1 MSSPRSRAV
10 SAAPLPIGSRLKQ
23 LSTKVDLYL
32 VAALLIGLIVRVWQF
47 GEIPPG
53 LNQDEAST
61 AYDAF
66 SILHYGVDRNG
77 SHNPLVLISW
87 GSGMYGL
94 ASYLEMPFIAI
105 FGLTVTAARLVFL
118 FAGLASLPI
127 FYYLMRDAV
136 DVRTARIG
144 VALLAISPW
153 HIMNS
158 RWALD
163 SSMFPLVFLVGV
175 YLLVRSFRNERWLIP
190 AFAVIALSLYGYG
203 TAYVAVPVFLALCL
217 GYGLWFK
224 TWSWKTAGFASL
236 TFSIVALPIA
246 LYVLI
251 NTFHWKTIETPFF
264 TIPRLTGV
272 PRYQTMSNLDIA
284 GNIATA
290 TKLMITQDDGLIWQ
304 AIPPFGFMYR
314 FTTILAVFG
323 LGLLCHRI
331 YTNRSSFQPSFVFA
345 AWSVAGIV
353 LCAFLSVNVNR
364 ANIVMFPFIACTAI
378 AVSYLWKY
386 RIAAGA
392 LVVAFAIAFI
402 AFLVNYFGPYRDN
415 AARAFYTSFGDAISY
430 AAAQTQG
437 QICVTGDVNMPYI
450 YVLFYTKADPR
461 TFASTVQY
469 DNPGAEFQQVAS
481 FDRYTF
487 GLGRCPADT
496 QAVIA
501 TTAEAQQVNVPG
513 FARKD
518 FELYTVFTRTGSA

>member
-1 MSSPRSRAV
+1 MGNARSDV
-10 SAAPLPIGSRLKQ
+10 SLPIGSTGRLKQ
-23 LSTKVDLYL
+23 LSTRVDLYL
-32 VAALLIGLIVRVWQF
+32 VAALLVGFIVRVWQF

-66 SILHYGVDRNG
+66 SILNYGVDRNG
-77 SHNPLVLISW
+77 SHNPVVLISW
-87 GSGMYGL
+87 GSGMYSL

-105 FGLTVTAARLVFL
+105 FGLSVTAARMVFL
-118 FAGLASLPI
+118 LAGLASLPI
-127 FYYLMRDAV
+127 FYYLLRDAI
-136 DVRTARIG
+136 DLRTARIG

-158 RWALD
+158 RWGLD
-163 SSMFPLVFLVGV
+163 SSMFPLVFLAGV
-175 YLLVRSFRNERWLIP
+175 YLLVRSFRNERWLTP

-203 TAYVAVPVFLALCL
+203 TGYVAVPVFLALCL

-224 TWSWKTAGFASL
+224 TWSWKAVVFAVL
-236 TFSIVALPIA
+236 TFAVVALPIA

-251 NTFHWKTIETPFF
+251 NTFHWNTITTPFF

-284 GNIATA
+284 GNLANA
-290 TKLMITQDDGLIWQ
+290 TKLMITQNDGLIWQ

-314 FTTILAVFG
+314 FTSILAVFG
-323 LGLLCHRI
+323 LGLLCYRI
-331 YTNRSSFQPSFVFA
+331 YTNRSTFHASFVIV
-345 AWSVAGIV
+345 AWSAAGIV
-353 LCAFLSVNVNR
+353 LCTFLYVNINR
-364 ANIVMFPFIACTAI
+364 ANIVMFPFIACTAV

-386 RIAAGA
+386 RVAAAA
-392 LVVAFAIAFI
+392 LAAAFAIAFI
-402 AFLVNYFGPYRDN
+402 AFLANYFGPYRN
-415 AARAFYTSFGDAISY
+415 TAASAFYTSLGDAITY

-450 YVLFYTKADPR
+450 FVLFYTKADPR
-461 TFASTVQY
+461 TFSSTVQY

-487 GLGRCPADT
+487 GLNRCPADT

-501 TTAEAQQVNVPG
+501 TKTEAQQINEPG

-518 FELYTVFTRTGSA
+518 FELYSVFTRNGGA

>member
-1 MSSPRSRAV
+1 MSDAQSTLSLPSGNGDRLRNL
-10 SAAPLPIGSRLKQ
+10 SAR
-23 LSTKVDLYL
+23 VDLYL
-32 VAALLIGLIVRVWQF
+32 VAALLVGLLVRVWQF

-66 SILHYGVDRNG
+66 SILQYGVDRNG

-94 ASYLEMPFIAI
+94 ASYMEMPFIAI
-105 FGLTVTAARLVFL
+105 FGLSVTAARLVFL
-118 FAGLASLPI
+118 LAGLASLPI
-127 FYYLMRDAV
+127 FYYMLRDAV
-136 DVRTARIG
+136 DLRTARIG

-158 RWALD
+158 RWGLD

-175 YLLVRSFRNERWLIP
+175 YLLVRSYRNERWLIP

-224 TWSWKTAGFASL
+224 KWSWKVAAYSVL

-246 LYVLI
+246 LFVLI
-251 NTFHWKTIETPFF
+251 NTFQWKTIETPFF

-272 PRYQTMSNLDIA
+272 PRFQTMSNLDIA
-284 GNIATA
+284 GNIANA

-304 AIPPFGFMYR
+304 AIPLFGFMYR
-314 FTTILAVFG
+314 FTTVLAVFG
-323 LGLLCHRI
+323 LGLLCWRA
-331 YTNRSSFQPSFVFA
+331 YTNRDSFQSSFVII
-345 AWSVAGIV
+345 AWSAAGMV
-353 LCAFLSVNVNR
+353 LCAFLYVNVNR
-364 ANIVMFPFIACTAI
+364 ANIVMFPFIACTAV

-386 RIAAGA
+386 RVAVGA
-392 LVVAFAIAFI
+392 LVAAFAIAFI
-402 AFLVNYFGPYRDN
+402 AFVANYFGPYRNN
-415 AARAFYTSFGDAISY
+415 AASAFYTSFGDAITY

-437 QICVTGDVNMPYI
+437 QVCVTGDVNMPYI
-450 YVLFYTKADPR
+450 FVLFYTKEDPR
-461 TFASTVQY
+461 TFSSTVRY
-469 DNPGAEFQQVAS
+469 DNPGAEFQRVAS

-487 GLGRCPADT
+487 GLDRCRDDT
-496 QAVIA
+496 EAVIA
-501 TTAEAQQVNVPG
+501 TKAEAERINAPG
-513 FARKD
+513 FSRKD
-518 FELYTVFTRTGSA
+518 FELYTVFTKDGGA